1 VRAWIQ
7 FFSHGSNSNPTRSK
21 SGAGAGF
28 ICHPQVNPS
37 SELQSLN
44 EAQQRE
50 AAQPTWRGP
59 TKLPEVFRHKS
70 SRCLDSLRTEN
81 PTPNLYSMQRCSHS
95 PLSLVVATP
104 PLQLLLPTH
113 PAAAAAPDPTISS
126 SPRPPFLV
134 VSTQRLPSPSQ
145 LDTTVSGGSSFFIFC
160 CIVHVGK
167 NR

>member
-1 VRAWIQ
+1 VRAWIP
-7 FFSHGSNSNPTRSK
+7 FCTHGSNSNPTRSK

-37 SELQSLN
+37 PKLQSLN

-70 SRCLDSLRTEN
+70 SQCLDSLRTEN

-95 PLSLVVATP
+95 PLVAATP

-113 PAAAAAPDPTISS
+113 PAATLAPDLVISS
-126 SPRPPFLV
+126 SPRPPFLT
-134 VSTQRLPSPSQ
+134 VST
-145 LDTTVSGGSSFFIFC
+145 
-160 CIVHVGK
+160 
-167 NR
+167 